1 MGLLKRFIL
10 SDLDEIAGN
19 GVRLKIIGDYKAL
32 SPDIVALLEDAMAR
46 TARQS

>member
-1 MGLLKRFIL
+1 MGLLKRFII

-32 SPDIVALLEDAMAR
+32 SPDIVAAR
-46 TARQS
+46 RRDGANGGQS